1 MKAFEITVKGKVQ
14 GVFFRASTRDKA
26 VELGLRGWCMNLPN
40 GNVLIHAEGGVEKLN
55 ALLQWCKI
63 GPTMANVSS
72 VEYHENE
79 VKGHLTF
86 YIRKV

>member
-1 MKAFEITVKGKVQ
+1 MKAYEITVKGKVQ

-26 VELGLRGWCMNLPN
+26 VELGLKGWCVNLPN
-40 GNVLIHAEGGVEKLN
+40 GNVLIHAEGEDEKLN

-63 GPTMANVSS
+63 GPPMAKVSS
-72 VEYHENE
+72 VECQEME
-79 VKGHLTF
+79 LKSHLNF